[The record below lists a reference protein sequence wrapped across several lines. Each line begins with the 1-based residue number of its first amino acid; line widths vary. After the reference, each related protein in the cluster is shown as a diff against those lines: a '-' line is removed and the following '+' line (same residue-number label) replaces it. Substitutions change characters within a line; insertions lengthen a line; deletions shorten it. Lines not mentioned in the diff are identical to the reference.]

1 MNIKKEDLL
10 SSEVLPKSQAERSS
24 PTNGSHGV
32 ALNQSNSKR
41 LSKRE
46 NILLLPT
53 EVHLTVR
60 ISNKS
65 LTRRHLRLILET
77 LLYEIFDTG
86 ISLEKYLMLVFLYQ
100 NLLGQKTEPLDLQTD
115 HERRLCLL
123 TEIVM
128 LDLSAKSFEIG
139 LPMQILSE
147 DLRKEVLENE
157 LLMSKRTYNSRKYH
171 WLSENWLL
179 VRPVGIDSLIERSGN
194 SIRYSSYCK
203 GYGESHP
210 SAHFKK
216 TKPSVELD
224 GKDQS
229 EPQVLRLKELQKL
242 LILSRLR
249 LKPKAKRLEQ

>member
-32 ALNQSNSKR
+32 ALNQSNVR

-147 DLRKEVLENE
+147 DLRKEILENE
-157 LLMSKRTYNSRKYH
+157 ILMSKRTYNSRKYH

-224 GKDQS
+224 GKDPS
-229 EPQVLRLKELQKL
+229 EPQVFRLKELQKL

-249 LKPKAKRLEQ
+249 LKPKAKVLEH